1 MFSVKH
7 QKQLELLR
15 FRGICSRSDGVHG
28 PATRYAFMLRRTF
41 LSSLVMLAAL
51 AAAEPA
57 FAQRHD
63 RDRDR
68 EGRGERSFEFQ
79 RDPRSSW
86 NDGPRQE
93 QQQREVPLGSIVRDI
108 ARQYGGRQLDSSRR
122 GNTWVIGWITQDG
135 RRLTIEADASTGRI
149 LSTRG

>member
-15 FRGICSRSDGVHG
+15 FWGICSRSDGVHG
-28 PATRYAFMLRRTF
+28 PATRYAFMLRRTL
-41 LSSLVMLAAL
+41 LSALVMLAAV

-63 RDRDR
+63 RDR
-68 EGRGERSFEFQ
+68 ERGSERFEQ

-86 NDGPRQE
+86 DGP
-93 QQQREVPLGSIVRDI
+93 QQQREVPLSSIVRDI
-108 ARQYGGRQLDSSRR
+108 GRQYGGRLLDSSRR
-122 GNTWVIGWITQDG
+122 GDTWVIGWITQDG
-135 RRLTIEADASTGRI
+135 RRLTIEADSASGRI